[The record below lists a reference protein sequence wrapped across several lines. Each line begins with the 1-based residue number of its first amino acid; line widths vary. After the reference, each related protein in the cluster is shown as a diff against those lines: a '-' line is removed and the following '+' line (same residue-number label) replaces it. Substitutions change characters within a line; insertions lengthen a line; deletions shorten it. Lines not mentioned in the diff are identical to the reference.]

1 MGMRRELEVY
11 SGGNKLQTLVL
22 RKKKTQIGGKIV
34 KKGQEKNDITLED
47 EKIARRHAQVIL
59 DGNIV
64 YIQNLHKDHST
75 IVNGKAIVKRELKD
89 KDEISVGPYRVTYRV
104 HKEVNWVPII
114 AVGVI
119 VFVGLILFLT
129 AETPSDKYVRA
140 TRLINS
146 DPVTAMEALQD
157 LVSKY
162 PLNPY
167 YKVGLAHSYYK
178 VGELVSKTGT
188 TWVTYLQKAEHTYLQ
203 FAQTK
208 DFSPVLEDKAFW
220 QKITTDLQVQMSNYQ
235 DGVNMVNQLRT
246 DLKKIQDMQKG
257 VF

>member
-1 MGMRRELEVY
+1 MGIRRELEVY
-11 SGGNKLQTLVL
+11 SGSNKLQTLVL
-22 RKKKTQIGGKIV
+22 RKKKTQIGSKIV
-34 KKGQEKNDITLED
+34 KKGQEQNDITLED

-64 YIQNLHKDHST
+64 YIQNLHKDHATS
-75 IVNGKAIVKRELKD
+75 VNGKAIVKRELKE
-89 KDEISVGPYRVTYRV
+89 KDEIGIGPYRVIYRI
-104 HKEVNWVPII
+104 HQEVNWIPFI

-119 VFVGLILFLT
+119 ILVAMILFLT
-129 AETPSDKYVRA
+129 AESPSDKYIRA

-157 LVSKY
+157 LASKY

-167 YKVGLAHSYYK
+167 YKVCLAHSYYK

-208 DFSPVLEDKAFW
+208 DFSPILEDKAFW
-220 QKITTDLQVQMSNYQ
+220 QKISTDLQVKMDNYQ

-246 DLKKIQDMQKG
+246 DLKKIQEMRRG
-257 VF
+257 EF